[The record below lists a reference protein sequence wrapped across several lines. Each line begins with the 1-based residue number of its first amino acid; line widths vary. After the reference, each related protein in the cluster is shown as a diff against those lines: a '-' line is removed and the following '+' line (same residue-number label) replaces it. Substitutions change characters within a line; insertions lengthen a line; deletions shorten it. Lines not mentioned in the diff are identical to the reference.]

1 MQRCVCALRMEGIV
15 IRHYLSIPR
24 TGLRFAAS
32 FAALL
37 IVGLPMCPAAR
48 SQEQTPPPT
57 QTSPP
62 PSLGDVAR
70 KYREEKAAQDKNQAT
85 SKNTFTNDGLVSG
98 KSGSLLGSGVADV
111 AGNHGPDSASAFA
124 NALAKMDEA
133 IRNLDALGAIDQYTL
148 FKTATQG
155 IVVDFPG
162 RKAWEN
168 QMLAARQNYVVHGR
182 ELLLSTKALLM
193 EAKALHDAQ
202 GDMSPND
209 PRVKSFVAN
218 VQMKM
223 KEAERLEADF
233 KAVVEEGH
241 ERAMKAA
248 GN

>member
-1 MQRCVCALRMEGIV
+1 MEGIV
-15 IRHYLSIPR
+15 IRYHR
-24 TGLRFAAS
+24 VEFGRRVRFAIGI
-32 FAALL
+32 AAMLVL
-37 IVGLPMCPAAR
+37 GLQICPAVR
-48 SQEQTPPPT
+48 SQDPPPA
-57 QTSPP
+57 QTPP

-85 SKNTFTNDGLVSG
+85 AKNTFTNDGLVSG

-111 AGNHGPDSASAFA
+111 AGNHGADSGSAFEKA
-124 NALAKMDEA
+124 VARMDEG
-133 IRNLDALGAIDQYTL
+133 IRNLDMLGAMDHDTL

-182 ELLLSTKALLM
+182 ELLQSTKGLFM

-218 VQMKM
+218 VQMKI

-241 ERAMKAA
+241 ERALQAA
-248 GN
+248 GH

>member
-15 IRHYLSIPR
+15 IRRHLSTPR
-24 TGLRFAAS
+24 TGLRFAVS
-32 FAALL
+32 IAALL
-37 IVGLPMCPAAR
+37 VIGLPICPAAR

-57 QTSPP
+57 QTTPP

-98 KSGSLLGSGVADV
+98 KSGSLLGSDV
-111 AGNHGPDSASAFA
+111 TDAAGNRGANSASVFA
-124 NALAKMDEA
+124 NAIAKMDEG
-133 IRNLDALGAIDQYTL
+133 IRNLDALGAIDHDTL

-162 RKAWEN
+162 RKAWES
-168 QMLAARQNYVVHGR
+168 QMIAARQNYVVHGR
-182 ELLLSTKALLM
+182 ELLVSTKALFM
-193 EAKALHDAQ
+193 DAKALHDSQ

-209 PRVKSFVAN
+209 PRVKSFIAN

-223 KEAERLEADF
+223 KEAGRMESDF

-248 GN
+248 GY

>member
-1 MQRCVCALRMEGIV
+1 MQRCVCSLRMEGIM
-15 IRHYLSIPR
+15 IRRHLSAPR
-24 TGLRFAAS
+24 TGLRFMAGI
-32 FAALL
+32 AALL
-37 IVGLPMCPAAR
+37 VIGLPMCPAAR

-57 QTSPP
+57 QTTPP

-98 KSGSLLGSGVADV
+98 KNGSLLGSGVADV
-111 AGNHGPDSASAFA
+111 AGNRGTDSATAFA
-124 NALAKMDEA
+124 NAIAKMDEG
-133 IRNLDALGAIDQYTL
+133 IRNLDSLGAIDQFTL

-162 RKAWEN
+162 RKSWEN

-182 ELLLSTKALLM
+182 ELLVSTKALFM
-193 EAKALHDAQ
+193 DAKALHDSQ

-223 KEAERLEADF
+223 KEAEKLEADF

-241 ERAMKAA
+241 ERAVNAA